1 MCSAPVHRRIVLI
14 YPAVANGWKLKQHV
28 LMSLVSSGTTVLTRP
43 SAHMLRQQFLHSV
56 NIQLSRRMVR
66 PIPG

>member
-1 MCSAPVHRRIVLI
+1 MCSAPVHRRVVLI

-43 SAHMLRQQFLHSV
+43 SAHMLPLLLLH
-56 NIQLSRRMVR
+56 NGYIQLCRRMVR
-66 PIPG
+66 PIPV